1 MHGRVATCEGTN
13 SHAQRALEASIPMIV
28 RIGVTTK
35 NRPEYLPRCL
45 SSCISQTYEPKE
57 IVVWDNSDDAEA
69 IEVNSA
75 LARDFPQVK
84 WVRPAR
90 PVFYATARQQMMSE
104 TGFDLYCSID
114 DDGWFMGTDELEI
127 AVREF
132 ERDPNCAGVAFDILS
147 PDRPAPATR
156 NPPRSTM
163 IFVGCGHMMR
173 RDMVEKAGG
182 YADFPGSYGSEE
194 KDLCI
199 RFLDRGWNMKFLPG
213 VHVWH
218 DKTTK
223 DRNWGDLHRSGTLN
237 DMIFGLVRAPLPDV
251 LYYLPGK
258 AINLVLWGLKG
269 GKEEKWSGL
278 LGVLDFCKHAPK
290 YWKKR
295 QPVKRETFRRFF
307 AAGRRTAEKP
317 RNWDGKER

>member
-1 MHGRVATCEGTN
+1 MTKSQNRDAT
-13 SHAQRALEASIPMIV
+13 APLRV
-28 RIGVTTK
+28 RIGITTK
-35 NRPEYLPRCL
+35 NRPEYLPKCL
-45 SSCISQTYEPKE
+45 SSCLAQTYEPKE
-57 IVVWDNSDDAEA
+57 VVVWDNSDNAAAVAKNE
-69 IEVNSA
+69 EVVKA
-75 LARDFPQVK
+75 FPG
-84 WVRPAR
+84 VRWIRPEQPA
-90 PVFYATARQQMMSE
+90 FYAVARQHMMSE
-104 TGFDLYCSID
+104 PGVDLYCSID
-114 DDGWFMGTDELEI
+114 DDGWFMGTDELES
-127 AVREF
+127 AVEQF
-132 ERDPNCAGVAFDILS
+132 DRDSNCAGIAYDILS
-147 PDRPAPATR
+147 PDRPSPVAR
-156 NPPRSTM
+156 NSPQPTM
-163 IFVGCGHMMR
+163 VFVGCGHMLR
-173 RDMVEKAGG
+173 RDMVERAGG

-223 DRNWGDLHRSGTLN
+223 DRNWGGLHRSGTLN
-237 DMIFGLVRAPLPDV
+237 DMIFGLVRAPLPDM

-269 GKEEKWSGL
+269 SKEERWSGL
-278 LGVLDFCKHAPK
+278 LGVLDFCKYVPK